1 VALNV
6 GDILGDY
13 RVTGILGAG
22 GLGAVYKVQHLISER
37 VEALKILLPD
47 LQSNPELVERFLR
60 EIRLQASLSHPG
72 IAALHNAFR
81 LNNQL
86 LMVMEFVEGERL
98 DAVLKRVRPSV
109 WSAVDLVLQILSALA
124 YAHARG
130 VVHRDIK
137 PANVILTPEGR
148 VKLMDFGIA
157 RLARDQHI
165 TQRGMAIG
173 SLFYMSPE
181 QVRGADVDARSD
193 LYSVGVLLYE
203 LAAGVRPIRGDDS
216 YSVMT
221 GHLQDV
227 PRLPEAVNPEI
238 PAVLSIAILRSL
250 EKDRAHRYQTAE
262 QFAATL
268 QDIGKRYRP
277 AGAGLAA
284 QQYEIANET
293 IAAPHRREG
302 ISDVEPPKAQ
312 ESGDRIAARGQGSY
326 ATPTPTPNPTSQPKF
341 VFDPQTLERVKRDL
355 AIHIG
360 PVARLL
366 VERTAK
372 KATSWKQLYEVLAN
386 EIPAGPDRQ
395 RFLASRPIT
404 L

>member
-1 VALNV
+1 MALNV
-6 GDILGDY
+6 GDMLGDY

-22 GLGAVYKVQHLISER
+22 GMGAVYKVQHLISER

-47 LQSNPELVERFLR
+47 LQGNPELVERFLR

-72 IAALHNAFR
+72 IAALHNALR

-86 LMVMEFVEGERL
+86 LMVMEFVEGEGL

-124 YAHARG
+124 YAHGRG
-130 VVHRDIK
+130 VIHRDIK
-137 PANVILTPEGR
+137 PANVMLTPDGR

-157 RLARDQHI
+157 RLKRDQHI

-181 QVRGADVDARSD
+181 QVRGSDVDARSD

-221 GHLQDV
+221 GHLQEV
-227 PRLPEAVNPEI
+227 PCSPDAVNPQI
-238 PAVLSIAILRSL
+238 PAVLSIATLRAL
-250 EKDRAHRYQTAE
+250 EKDPDHRYQTAE
-262 QFAATL
+262 EFATTL
-268 QDIGKRYRP
+268 QDIGRRYRP

-284 QQYEIANET
+284 QQHEIVNET
-293 IAAPHRREG
+293 IAAPGHPEG
-302 ISDVEPPKAQ
+302 TFRAESPKAQ
-312 ESGDRIAARGQGSY
+312 ESSERITSRGQGRQ
-326 ATPTPTPNPTSQPKF
+326 ATPAPESNPSQPRF
-341 VFDPQTLERVKRDL
+341 VFDPQTLERIKSDL
-355 AIHIG
+355 AVHIG

-372 KATSWKQLYEVLAN
+372 RATSWKQLYEVLAS
-386 EIPAGPDRQ
+386 EIPPGPDRE
-395 RFLASRPIT
+395 RFLSSRGT
-404 L
+404 TR

>member
-1 VALNV
+1 MTVHLEKYTDRCPTAADILNAAMALNV

-22 GLGAVYKVQHLISER
+22 GMGAVYKVQHLISER

-72 IAALHNAFR
+72 ITALHNAFR
-81 LNNQL
+81 LDNQL
-86 LMVMEFVEGERL
+86 LMVMEFVQGESL

-124 YAHARG
+124 YAHGRG

-181 QVRGADVDARSD
+181 QVRGSDVDARSD

-203 LAAGVRPIRGDDS
+203 LMAGVRPIRGEDS

-221 GHLQDV
+221 GHLQGAPIARCGESAN
-227 PRLPEAVNPEI
+227 PRSVVDCDAQSARERSRSSLSNGRTVCGDFAGHREAT
-238 PAVLSIAILRSL
+238 
-250 EKDRAHRYQTAE
+250 Q
-262 QFAATL
+262 
-268 QDIGKRYRP
+268 
-277 AGAGLAA
+277 AG
-284 QQYEIANET
+284 
-293 IAAPHRREG
+293 RRG
-302 ISDVEPPKAQ
+302 TC
-312 ESGDRIAARGQGSY
+312 GS
-326 ATPTPTPNPTSQPKF
+326 TT
-341 VFDPQTLERVKRDL
+341 
-355 AIHIG
+355 
-360 PVARLL
+360 
-366 VERTAK
+366 
-372 KATSWKQLYEVLAN
+372 
-386 EIPAGPDRQ
+386 
-395 RFLASRPIT
+395 
-404 L
+404 